1 MRPEVKKIKQFAKS
15 LNYDPTEY
23 QKHIDAVKNIDDYEV
38 CRKMWHEMLA
48 TSKNNYK
55 LPKPIKIKKGT
66 KWCAK
71 SSSRSVSGQIICD
84 ANIIAIA
91 PYWND
96 CIIFDVPCVKSNSEY
111 SLPEISITPTLLSTD
126 ILKQICEQL

>member
-1 MRPEVKKIKQFAKS
+1 
-15 LNYDPTEY
+15 
-23 QKHIDAVKNIDDYEV
+23 
-38 CRKMWHEMLA
+38 MLT

-55 LPKPIKIKKGT
+55 LPTPIKIKKGT

-71 SSSRSVSGQIICD
+71 SSSGSVSGQIICD

-91 PYWND
+91 PHWND
-96 CIIFDVPCVKSNSEY
+96 CIIFDVPCVKSNSKY
-111 SLPEISITPTLLSTD
+111 STPEISISPTDLPTD